1 MSSGSILL
9 AEPNPELRHSISASL
24 RADGYAVEAV
34 GTLLELPGVWRG
46 TGPEVL
52 ILAGEVAGTSAKPLL
67 EQFRSQSWEGALLLI
82 GRPRSGTAAN
92 LDPDKTLPRPVVLQE
107 VLAYLGEKLG
117 GGESASAARTL
128 RLKGCVVDLGRQT
141 ISAVDGS
148 RRMTTKETEF
158 LAYLSGHPGRT
169 VTRDELLKQVWGYR
183 AAGSSRV
190 VDKMLTRLRG
200 KIGDD
205 ASSPTHIF
213 TVYGGGY
220 RFEPLP
226 DGESGLTSNPAPA
239 PAAAT
244 VPSAASGPL
253 EANVSLLTPRPTT
266 NLAADGTSF
275 VGREDDLLDL
285 ADDLGSGA
293 RLVTILG
300 PGGAGKTRI
309 ARHFGRRLLEQ
320 RAPAGGVW
328 FVDLTEAQDLH
339 DVLAALCAAVELH
352 PDTGDDDDPVVAVGH
367 AIAELGDTLLILDNF
382 EQLVKTAS
390 EAVATW
396 LELAPHARFLVTA
409 REPLRLG
416 WERCFELDPLSAGDA
431 AALFV
436 ERASAARRGFGSSDS
451 PDTVAAIVA
460 LVDRLPL
467 AIELAAARVTSMSV
481 DSILEKLSDRMQ
493 DILRTSRRDVPSRQ
507 ATLWNTV
514 DWSWELLS
522 KWEQEA
528 LCQCAVFRGGFFLDA
543 AESVLDLSL
552 YPDAPATLDVVEELV
567 RKSLI
572 RRSEAPGLGH
582 EVRFQLYETI
592 RDYAEQRS
600 EERPGPTE
608 QARARHRVTYLSLGQ
623 ELADRVRGASS
634 SDALLRLMAEHD
646 NLVAILR
653 RSAGMDPRSVVQAA
667 LALDALLGARGPASA
682 HRKILDQALVASR
695 SLRSDARARVLQARG
710 RARQATDPYVAAET
724 DLTGALALAEESG
737 DRALVGE
744 VSRSLGSLRCRQ
756 GLWQQA
762 VEHYEVALISVRGEG
777 DRSSEARILARLGA
791 ALQQLGRI
799 SLAVNRYREAIR
811 IRRELADGH
820 PSALADGSLLILDLG
835 VNTEGSLAAG
845 LSGLSVLG
853 ALSEDD
859 GLGGFAAL
867 SYLWGSAMPEGTA
880 AEVNEQLADAVE
892 QARLSGDLLA
902 EALLLAS
909 RGVTRVDAHDW
920 EEAQTLFLGS
930 LDVLRRVGHKPAEG
944 AVIGQLGRVRYL
956 QGRLEDAEELFD
968 RSRAILRRSGDR
980 RAQLYVLAHLA
991 ALQADSGLAEV
1002 ASRSLERAHRLATRV
1017 GDPLASRLLEVS
1029 GAHVT
1034 LARGREE
1041 AEQGNPRAATV
1052 AAKEARTVLANLTA
1066 ATGSIDLRVATHLLR
1081 QALKRPDAVS

>member
-1 MSSGSILL
+1 MSSGTVLL

-24 RADGYAVEAV
+24 RAEGYSVEAV
-34 GTLLELPGVWRG
+34 GTLLELPGIWRG
-46 TGPEVL
+46 IGPDVL
-52 ILAGEVAGTSAKPLL
+52 ILAGEVAGTSARPLL
-67 EQFRSQSWEGALLLI
+67 EQFRSQGWKGALLLI
-82 GRPRSGTAAN
+82 GRPRSGTPAA
-92 LDPDKTLPRPVVLQE
+92 LEADKTLPRPMVLQD
-107 VLAYLGEKLG
+107 VLSYLLDTLRG
-117 GGESASAARTL
+117 GAGPTAPRTL
-128 RLKGCVVDLGRQT
+128 RLKGCVIDLGRQT
-141 ISAVDGS
+141 ISAADGL

-190 VDKMLTRLRG
+190 VDKMLTRLRS

-226 DGESGLTSNPAPA
+226 DGDMGSI
-239 PAAAT
+239 
-244 VPSAASGPL
+244 PSAPPVESPGEPRR
-253 EANVSLLTPRPTT
+253 ESTSPLLTARPTT
-266 NLAADGTSF
+266 NLSPDGTSF

-285 ADDLGSGA
+285 ADDLSSGA

-300 PGGAGKTRI
+300 PGGAGKTRL
-309 ARHFGRRLLEQ
+309 ARHFGRKLLKE
-320 RAPAGGVW
+320 RPPAGGVW
-328 FVDLTEAQDLH
+328 FIDLTEAQDLQ
-339 DVLAALCAAVELH
+339 DVLAAVCAAVELH
-352 PDTGDDDDPVVAVGH
+352 PDSGDDDDPVIAVGH
-367 AIAELGDTLLILDNF
+367 AIAELGNALLILDNY
-382 EQLVKTAS
+382 EQLVNTAGD
-390 EAVATW
+390 AVGRW
-396 LELAPHARFLVTA
+396 LDLAPHARFLVTA

-416 WERCFELDPLSAGDA
+416 WERCFELDPLSAEDA

-436 ERASAARRGFGSSDS
+436 ERASAARRGFGSSDAQAE
-451 PDTVAAIVA
+451 TVNAIVA

-481 DSILEKLSDRMQ
+481 DSILHKLTERMQ
-493 DILRTSRRDVPSRQ
+493 DVLKTSRRDVPSRQ

-552 YPDAPATLDVVEELV
+552 YPDAPASLDVVEELV

-572 RRSEAPGLGH
+572 RRFEAQGLDR
-582 EVRFQLYETI
+582 EVRFRLYETI

-600 EERPGPTE
+600 NERPLAAE
-608 QARARHRVTYLSLGQ
+608 KARERHRVTYLSLGT
-623 ELADRVRGASS
+623 ELAERVRRASS
-634 SDALLRLMAEHD
+634 GDALRRLLAEHD

-653 RSAGMDPRSVVQAA
+653 RSDRTDPRSQVQAA
-667 LALDALLGARGPASA
+667 LALDALLAARGPASA
-682 HRKILDQALVASR
+682 HRKILDQALEASR
-695 SLRSDARARVLQARG
+695 ALRSDDRARVLQARG
-710 RARQATDPYVAAET
+710 RARQKTDPYVAAET
-724 DLTGALALAEESG
+724 DLTGALVLAEDSG
-737 DRALVGE
+737 DSALIGE
-744 VSRSLGSLRCRQ
+744 VSRSLGNLRCRQ
-756 GLWQQA
+756 GLWEQA
-762 VEHYEVALISVRGEG
+762 VEHYQRALVSVREQG
-777 DRSSEARILARLGA
+777 DRGAEARILARLGA
-791 ALQQLGRI
+791 GLQQLGRI
-799 SLAVNRYREAIR
+799 SVAVNRYREAIR
-811 IRRELADGH
+811 IRRELADGN

-835 VNTEGSLAAG
+835 VTTEGSLAGA

-880 AEVNEQLADAVE
+880 SDVDGQLADVLE
-892 QARLSGDLLA
+892 QARVSGDLLA

-909 RGVTRVDAHDW
+909 RGVTRVDAHRWD
-920 EEAQTLFLGS
+920 EAEALFRGS
-930 LDVLRRVGHKPAEG
+930 LEVLQRVGHQPAEG

-968 RSRAILRRSGDR
+968 RSRALLRRSGDR

-991 ALQADSGLAEV
+991 ALQADSGLTEV
-1002 ASRSLERAHRLATRV
+1002 AGRSLERAHRLATRV
-1017 GDPLASRLLEVS
+1017 GDPLATRLLQVC

-1034 LARGREE
+1034 LARGRADAEE
-1041 AEQGNPRAATV
+1041 GNQTAATM
-1052 AAKEARTVLANLTA
+1052 AATEARSVLANLTA
-1066 ATGSIDLRVATHLLR
+1066 ATGSIDLRVATRLLQ
-1081 QALKRPDAVS
+1081 QALKRPEASR

>member
-1 MSSGSILL
+1 MSSGTVLL
-9 AEPNPELRHSISASL
+9 AEPNPELRHSASL
-24 RADGYAVEAV
+24 RAEGYSVEGV

-46 TGPEVL
+46 TGPDVL
-52 ILAGEVAGTSAKPLL
+52 ILAGEVAGTSARPLL
-67 EQFRSQSWEGALLLI
+67 EQFRSQGWQGALLLV
-82 GRPRSGTAAN
+82 GRPRSGTAAA
-92 LDPDKTLPRPVVLQE
+92 LEADKTLPRPVVLQD
-107 VLAYLGEKLG
+107 VLSYLLDKLRG
-117 GGESASAARTL
+117 GAGPTAPRTL
-128 RLKGCVVDLGRQT
+128 RLKGCVIDLGRQT
-141 ISAVDGS
+141 ISAADGL

-158 LAYLSGHPGRT
+158 LAYLSAHPGRT

-190 VDKMLTRLRG
+190 VDKMLTRLRS

-226 DGESGLTSNPAPA
+226 DGDMGSFS
-239 PAAAT
+239 PAAALE
-244 VPSAASGPL
+244 PAAEQPRRELASA
-253 EANVSLLTPRPTT
+253 LLATRPTT
-266 NLAADGTSF
+266 NLSPDGTSF

-285 ADDLGSGA
+285 ADDLSSGA

-300 PGGAGKTRI
+300 PGGAGKTRL
-309 ARHFGRRLLEQ
+309 ARHFGRKLLED

-328 FVDLTEAQDLH
+328 FIDLTEAQDLQ
-339 DVLAALCAAVELH
+339 DVLAAVCAAVELH
-352 PDTGDDDDPVVAVGH
+352 PDSGDDDDPVIAVGH
-367 AIAELGDTLLILDNF
+367 AIAELGDALLILDNY
-382 EQLVKTAS
+382 EQLVNTAGD
-390 EAVATW
+390 AVGTW
-396 LELAPHARFLVTA
+396 LDLAPHARFLVTA

-416 WERCFELDPLSAGDA
+416 WERCFELDPLSAEDA

-436 ERASAARRGFGSSDS
+436 ERASAARRGFGSD
-451 PDTVAAIVA
+451 DAHAETVNAIVV

-481 DSILEKLSDRMQ
+481 DSILQKLTDRMR
-493 DILRTSRRDVPSRQ
+493 DVLRTSRRDVPSRQ

-552 YPDAPATLDVVEELV
+552 YPDAPASLDVVEELV

-572 RRSEAPGLGH
+572 RRSEAAGLDR
-582 EVRFQLYETI
+582 EIRFRLYETI

-600 EERPGPTE
+600 SERPVAAE
-608 QARARHRVTYLSLGQ
+608 QARERHRVTYLSLGT
-623 ELADRVRGASS
+623 ELAERVRRSS
-634 SDALLRLMAEHD
+634 SGDALRRLLAEHD
-646 NLVAILR
+646 NLVALLR
-653 RSAGMDPRSVVQAA
+653 RSTRTDPRSEVQAA
-667 LALDALLGARGPASA
+667 LALDALLAARGPASA
-682 HRKILDQALVASR
+682 HRKILDQALEASR
-695 SLRSDARARVLQARG
+695 ALRSDDRARVLQARG

-724 DLTGALALAEESG
+724 DLTGALVLAEDSG
-737 DRALVGE
+737 DSILIGE
-744 VSRSLGSLRCRQ
+744 VSRSLGNLRCRQ
-756 GLWQQA
+756 GLWKQA
-762 VEHYEVALISVRGEG
+762 VEHYQRALVSVREQG
-777 DRSSEARILARLGA
+777 DRSAEARILARLGA

-811 IRRELADGH
+811 IRRELADGN

-835 VNTEGSLAAG
+835 VTTEGSPAGG

-880 AEVNEQLADAVE
+880 SEVNDQLADALE
-892 QARLSGDLLA
+892 QARVSGDLLA

-909 RGVTRVDAHDW
+909 RGVTRVDANRWD
-920 EEAQTLFLGS
+920 EAEALFRGS
-930 LDVLRRVGHKPAEG
+930 LEVLQRVGHQPAEG

-968 RSRAILRRSGDR
+968 RSRALLRRSGDR

-991 ALQADSGLAEV
+991 ALQADSGLTEV
-1002 ASRSLERAHRLATRV
+1002 AGRSLERAHRLAARV
-1017 GDPLASRLLEVS
+1017 GDPLATRLLQVC
-1029 GAHVT
+1029 GAHLT
-1034 LARGREE
+1034 LARGRAD
-1041 AEQGNPRAATV
+1041 AEDGNQTAATM
-1052 AAKEARTVLANLTA
+1052 AATEARSVLANLTA
-1066 ATGSIDLRVATHLLR
+1066 ATGSIDLRVATRLLQ
-1081 QALKRPDAVS
+1081 QALKRPEAAR